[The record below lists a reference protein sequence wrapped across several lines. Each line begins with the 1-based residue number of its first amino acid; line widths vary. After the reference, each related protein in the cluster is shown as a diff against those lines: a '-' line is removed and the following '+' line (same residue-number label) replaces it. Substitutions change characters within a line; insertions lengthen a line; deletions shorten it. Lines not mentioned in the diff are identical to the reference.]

1 MEKALSNRWVLSL
14 FLLPGLLLFTVFF
27 IYPVVQTV
35 YYSLHNWDG
44 VTSMKFVGLDNYV
57 KMFTD
62 DPNFKKAFV
71 NGLVFVFFSLIF
83 QLPAAFILA
92 LLVSRKVKG
101 SKWFRNIYFF
111 PVIMSTTMVSLM
123 WGKMFDP
130 TIGLINSILRSIGLE
145 SWAQL
150 WLGDSNT
157 AIFAVAFVLVWHHIG
172 YHMLIMYAG
181 IQSIPEQ
188 IYEAAKLDG
197 ASNLRVIWHV
207 TLPLLADVLKVDVVL
222 AVVGSLKV
230 FEQVY
235 VMTGGGPDNSTTVI
249 ALRMFQEAFLKM
261 NFGYGS
267 ALAVF
272 LVIQCMGIAWI
283 INKLFARN
291 VARL

>member
-27 IYPVVQTV
+27 IYPVAQTV
-35 YYSLHNWDG
+35 YYSLHQWDG
-44 VTSMKFVGLDNYV
+44 VTPMKFIGIDNYV
-57 KMFTD
+57 KMMTD
-62 DPNFKKAFV
+62 DPNFVKAFK
-71 NGLVFVFFSLIF
+71 NGLIFVFFSLLF
-83 QLPAAFILA
+83 QLPSAFVLA

-130 TIGLINSILRSIGLE
+130 TIGLINSFFRAIGLG

-150 WLGDSNT
+150 WLGDSHT
-157 AIFAVAFVLVWHHIG
+157 AIYAVAFVLVWHYIG

-197 ASNLRVIWHV
+197 ATSWKLVYHI
-207 TLPLLADVLKVDVVL
+207 TIPLLADVLKVNVVL
-222 AVVGSLKV
+222 SVVGSLKV
-230 FEQVY
+230 FEQIY

-272 LVIQCMGIAWI
+272 LVIQCMGIAWL
-283 INKLFARN
+283 INKLFSRS